1 MVVRC
6 GDYCG
11 TVGVRHSEVDTAIIV
26 NANRGVAAA
35 GNRLNGGI
43 ANMADVPG
51 YSIIFRDY
59 YGPVATA
66 VIVR

>member
-11 TVGVRHSEVDTAIIV
+11 TVGVRHNEVDTAIIV

-35 GNRLNGGI
+35 GSRLNGGI

-51 YSIIFRDY
+51 YSIIL
-59 YGPVATA
+59 
-66 VIVR
+66 

>member
-11 TVGVRHSEVDTAIIV
+11 TVGIRHSEVDTAIIV

-51 YSIIFRDY
+51 YSIIL
-59 YGPVATA
+59 
-66 VIVR
+66 